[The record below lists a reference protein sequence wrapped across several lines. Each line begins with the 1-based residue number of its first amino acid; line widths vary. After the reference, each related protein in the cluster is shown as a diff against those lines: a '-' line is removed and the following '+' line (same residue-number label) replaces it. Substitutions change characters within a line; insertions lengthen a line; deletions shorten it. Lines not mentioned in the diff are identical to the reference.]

1 MCAGSV
7 FGSGAARVSAMTC
20 ATRTPRT
27 FTFISDVLQIFKI
40 TRQLRDE
47 VINNEQGTSVE
58 VIARRRKEM
67 LCWSFKRLLY
77 HEQGTGRMT
86 ADADRMTGR

>member
-1 MCAGSV
+1 MRAV
-7 FGSGAARVSAMTC
+7 FLAAAQRVSATTC

-58 VIARRRKEM
+58 VIEEK
-67 LCWSFKRLLY
+67 K
-77 HEQGTGRMT
+77 G
-86 ADADRMTGR
+86 DAVVFQETTLS